1 MVVSVVGYEIA
12 TLIFTIVIIGF
23 SIMTT
28 LDLIKKEKNG
38 RTTKRV

>member
-12 TLIFTIVIIGF
+12 NLIFTIIIIGF

-28 LDLIKKEKNG
+28 LGLIKREKNG
-38 RTTKRV
+38 R